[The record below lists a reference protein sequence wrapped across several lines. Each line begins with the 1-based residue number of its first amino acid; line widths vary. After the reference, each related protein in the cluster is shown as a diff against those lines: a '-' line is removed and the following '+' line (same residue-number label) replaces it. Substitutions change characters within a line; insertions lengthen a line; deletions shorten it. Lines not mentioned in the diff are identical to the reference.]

1 MQDIITYSVIHTLQM
16 LVFFIYLKEV
26 IGIKRSFRWMIL
38 CWGGAEIVNISA
50 SRLTASAVINGI
62 VLVLVWALAA
72 MLMCR
77 GSWKKIA
84 VFIIIYYNFNKVAEI
99 VSVSTVTLL
108 NNLETKVVADNNMT
122 SAPVMVL
129 TQMFV
134 LLIIQVVKCF
144 CKRKLSYD
152 VRMQNWLGALGV
164 TIGCLASAFI
174 LTVEMIGQ
182 GSVLVILVCI
192 NFLSYYFYYISAE
205 NNRIELEAKMY
216 QKQIAMYQERYE
228 NIQDM
233 RKEIHAFGH
242 DMNNHFTV
250 LQNLCKNGI
259 EGQKTRESLIEI
271 EKYLRDIGVNSNYTP
286 YHIDSGNLIIDS
298 MIELKKRD
306 ALSKGISMKVDLEIP
321 RDMNY
326 NSMDMITVL
335 GNLLDNAIEACE
347 HLNTETESEILLK
360 IVYHM
365 RHLAISIKNTYDG
378 HMDGT
383 SGIMTDS
390 ISWKTTKKDTG
401 IHGIGMKNIMDII
414 KKYNGI
420 LEWNAENGKLKLDM
434 LLYHFDVTDKMIQQ

>member
-26 IGIKRSFRWMIL
+26 IGIKRSVRWMIL
-38 CWGGAEIVNISA
+38 CWSGAEIVNISV

-62 VLVLVWALAA
+62 VLVLVWVLAA

-77 GSWKKIA
+77 SSWKKIA

-108 NNLETKVVADNNMT
+108 NNFETEVIADHDMI
-122 SAPVMVL
+122 SASVMVL

-134 LLIIQVVKCF
+134 LLIIQVAKCF
-144 CKRKLSYD
+144 CKRNSSYN
-152 VRMQNWLGALGV
+152 VSVQSWLGTLGV

-174 LTVEMIGQ
+174 LTVETISR
-182 GSVLVILVCI
+182 GSILVILVCI

-205 NNRIELEAKMY
+205 NNRIELKAKMY

-228 NIQDM
+228 SIQDM

-250 LQNLCKNGI
+250 LQNLCQNGI

-286 YHIDSGNLIIDS
+286 RHIDSGNLIIDS
-298 MIELKKRD
+298 MIELKKSD
-306 ALSKGISMKVDLEIP
+306 ALSKGILMNVDLEIP

-326 NSMDMITVL
+326 NSMDAITIL
-335 GNLLDNAIEACE
+335 SNLLDNAIEACGY
-347 HLNTETESEILLK
+347 LNTETKSEIVLK
-360 IVYHM
+360 IGYRM
-365 RHLAISIKNTYDG
+365 KHLVISITNTYDG

-390 ISWKTTKKDTG
+390 ILWKTTKRDTG
-401 IHGIGMKNIMDII
+401 IHGIGMKNIMDIV

-420 LEWNAENGKLKLDM
+420 LEWNAENGKLKLDI
-434 LLYHFDVTDKMIQQ
+434 LLYHFDVADKMI